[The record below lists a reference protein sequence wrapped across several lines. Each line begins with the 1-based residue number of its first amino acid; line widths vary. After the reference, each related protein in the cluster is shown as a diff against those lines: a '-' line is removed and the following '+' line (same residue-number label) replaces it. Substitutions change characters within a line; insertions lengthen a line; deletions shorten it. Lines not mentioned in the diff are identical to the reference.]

1 MLGFS
6 PGKLLVFI
14 LLIAVVW
21 FGFRFVNRVEQIRRG
36 VREELKR
43 RQQPPRRLQ
52 AEDLVKCAVCGVYVS
67 AHGAVACDRADC
79 PWQHRGASGDRPAA

>member
-1 MLGFS
+1 MLGLS

-14 LLIAVVW
+14 LLVAVVW
-21 FGFRFVNRVEQIRRG
+21 TGYRLVNRIEQIRRS

-43 RQQPPRRLQ
+43 HQPQPRRLP

-67 AHGAVACDRADC
+67 AHGGDACGRADC
-79 PWQHRGASGDRPAA
+79 PRQRQGRPAA